1 MKTFTKRTQR
11 RLTLGAI
18 FAVTVLVLAGCG
30 GGGAS
35 RQEVT
40 REFFTHIN
48 NNYDAES
55 IRGLLDSSAASANAA
70 NAAYWKTPFPEANAP
85 YNVTSTTESGS
96 NVTAQVTDS
105 ASPSTNNLSYRFE
118 FTQEGSDGLFSSASY
133 KIRRIVDITG
143 SPNTIFE

>member
-18 FAVTVLVLAGCG
+18 FTITVLVLAGCG

-40 REFFTHIN
+40 REFFSHIN
-48 NNYDAES
+48 NSHDAES
-55 IRGLLDSSAASANAA
+55 IRGLLDSSAASANSADTTFWQTEFGIP
-70 NAAYWKTPFPEANAP
+70 NYTVN
-85 YNVTSTTESGS
+85 STTESGS
-96 NVTAQVTDS
+96 DVTAQVTNGS
-105 ASPSTNNLSYRFE
+105 SVPETYRFE

-133 KIRRIVDITG
+133 KIRRIVDLATPG
-143 SPNTIFE
+143 SPIFQ